1 MIMHSDCPFHLFPH
15 VVGNRSCLVLLC
27 HVQREAW
34 VEVSTK
40 SRPKFSQRKVNN
52 NYAKHKTL
60 VFRTQT
66 APLGDPQHAFS
77 TLFRAFSESV
87 WTCLLISTCVDESL
101 ENPQH
106 NEWMPLMLHAADL
119 ATFVGVPN
127 FAVGGGKGLPFSQ
140 KLSYPL
146 CWLGAHFI
154 WQSLGTGVTEASGLL
169 QDARKP

>member
-87 WTCLLISTCVDESL
+87 WTCLLISTCVMKASKT
-101 ENPQH
+101 H
-106 NEWMPLMLHAADL
+106 NTMNECHWCCMLL
-119 ATFVGVPN
+119 
-127 FAVGGGKGLPFSQ
+127 
-140 KLSYPL
+140 
-146 CWLGAHFI
+146 I
-154 WQSLGTGVTEASGLL
+154 WQPSLGSLTSLLGGEGPAFFPKTFLPPLLIGGPFHLAITGDRGNRS
-169 QDARKP
+169 

>member
-1 MIMHSDCPFHLFPH
+1 MHSDCPFHLFPH

-77 TLFRAFSESV
+77 TLFRAFSSPSGRCC
-87 WTCLLISTCVDESL
+87 WFHLWNTTT
-101 ENPQH
+101 Q
-106 NEWMPLMLHAADL
+106 WMPLMLHWQHGCQWL
-119 ATFVGVPN
+119 IGNFVGWN
-127 FAVGGGKGLPFSQ
+127 FAEVGGLVFPMGPM
-140 KLSYPL
+140 
-146 CWLGAHFI
+146 AFI
-154 WQSLGTGVTEASGLL
+154 WQSLGLGDLPLVSRKGVSS
-169 QDARKP
+169 RS